1 MAESDSLLAT
11 LAQSSAAIVA
21 IVGGFLVS
29 RLVQLSSEREGLRR
43 QLQHTGDELTQV
55 TRDYDEAH
63 QYRLG
68 NSEHTF
74 FGWVIEDL
82 AGADL
87 DTLDRVALLADNI
100 PRGSSE
106 EEMRPYLDAVVLN
119 VETARKRAAEYIESD
134 DTASL
139 RLSDLR
145 DRGLV
150 VSDGEEDLYEHVVD
164 AIAAR
169 LPARRNYLGSV
180 DSLLRS
186 SMISDP
192 VGRSTDLRRLD
203 ESIRG
208 EQDLWSRKLTLEA
221 VRDRLTLE
229 LDRIGRPVGVV
240 SAIVILSIYSL
251 LGIVTPVVVMATGV
265 DPLAAWAH
273 WLLVALFIAGLF
285 AVLGYIYWYART
297 LSAPTGAS
305 EVNSS
310 APPEERP

>member
-1 MAESDSLLAT
+1 MADSDSLLAT

-63 QYRLG
+63 EYRLS

-74 FGWVIEDL
+74 FGWVVEEL

-87 DTLDRVALLADNI
+87 DTLDRDALLDDNI
-100 PRGSSE
+100 PRGSSD
-106 EEMRPYLDAVVLN
+106 EEMRPYLDSLVLD
-119 VETARKRAAEYIESD
+119 VEAARKRTEEYIESD
-134 DTASL
+134 DNASL

-145 DRGLV
+145 DRGLIV
-150 VSDGEEDLYEHVVD
+150 ADGDEDLYEHVVD

-169 LPARRNYLGSV
+169 LPARRNYFGGV
-180 DSLLRS
+180 DSLVRS
-186 SMISDP
+186 SMLSDP
-192 VGRSTDLRRLD
+192 VSRSTDLRRLD
-203 ESIRG
+203 ESIRD
-208 EQDLWSRKLTLEA
+208 EQDLLSRKLTLEA
-221 VRDRLTLE
+221 IRDRLTGE
-229 LDRIGRPVGVV
+229 LDRIGRPVGVI

-251 LGIVTPVVVMATGV
+251 LGIVAPVVVMAISP
-265 DPLAAWAH
+265 DPLAAWVL

-297 LSAPTGAS
+297 LNAPTGMSEVISSAAS
-305 EVNSS
+305 E
-310 APPEERP
+310 EDR